1 MINGSRQIGHMQPP
15 SQMERKKMR
24 KRNALWMLCFAF
36 FIAAAVEAQTPPGVN
51 NAALKG
57 DYALSFNGM
66 TTGDGTSSTPF
77 AAVGRFTADGAG
89 NLTNGELDSNGLG
102 VSLGGVEKAV
112 ALAFTG
118 TYSVGADNRG
128 VMNLNIPGGGM
139 LAFAMM
145 ANGNA
150 KFVEIDASGNH
161 GTVGSG
167 TMEKVDTTAYNTA
180 RIAGDYAFGVAG
192 LDQSNNRTA
201 IAGRFT
207 ANGLGVVSNG
217 AADANMSGNFTTL
230 NSLAGTYIVTDTA
243 TGRGTMNLPPVIGG
257 SLPNLDFV
265 FYVVSGSKIFM
276 MESDVISSATPLLL
290 GSVLQQQ
297 TPAILGLT
305 STSGFTSTSLNG
317 GMVVYFTGGGGCIGG
332 GLITANGIGGLSLTL
347 DNGCTWGGSAV
358 SDPGTYTVAPNGRT
372 EIRYYSNYAVA
383 YLVSTNQAFLIAP
396 DSVGGTAATSGF
408 GEPQA
413 AGPLTPLTNSS
424 VQGRYVGSTMSPST
438 LYQTIFS
445 GVFTAD
451 GASPTGTLTG
461 SEDISAAS
469 GARLGVATT
478 ATYSSISS
486 YPAAA
491 PTEGR
496 GSISGNFG
504 AIGNFPAPPG
514 NDFPG
519 VIYVISPSKFIVLS
533 AGNISGFGSI
543 VYPVLL
549 IFEQ

>member
-1 MINGSRQIGHMQPP
+1 MW
-15 SQMERKKMR
+15 KT
-24 KRNALWMLCFAF
+24 NALLLGFFVSMLSP
-36 FIAAAVEAQTPPGVN
+36 IARAQGVN
-51 NAALKG
+51 NAELTG
-57 DYALSFNGM
+57 DYAFSFTGM

-118 TYSVGADNRG
+118 TYTIGADNRG
-128 VMNLNIPGGGM
+128 VMNLNIPGGGT
-139 LAFAMM
+139 LAFAMLS
-145 ANGNA
+145 NGDA
-150 KFVEIDASGNH
+150 RFVEVDASGNH

-167 TMEKVDTTAYNTA
+167 TMEKVDTAAYNTA
-180 RIAGDYAFGVAG
+180 RITGDYAFGVSG

-207 ANGLGVVSNG
+207 ANGMGLLSNG
-217 AADANMSGNFTTL
+217 AADENMSGSFSTMNL
-230 NSLAGTYIVTDTA
+230 LAGTYTVTDTV
-243 TGRGTMNLPPVIGG
+243 TGRGALNLAPVIGG
-257 SLPNLDFV
+257 TLQNLNFV
-265 FYVVSGSKIFM
+265 FYVVKGSKVFM
-276 MESDVISSATPLLL
+276 MESDVISPATPLLL
-290 GSVLQQQ
+290 GSVLQQK
-297 TPAILGLT
+297 TPAIV
-305 STSGFTSTSLNG
+305 GFTSASLNG
-317 GMVVYFTGGGGCIGG
+317 GMVVYFTGGRGCTGG
-332 GLITANGIGGLSLTL
+332 GLITGNGIGVLTLTL
-347 DNGCTWGGSAV
+347 DNGCIWGGSAV
-358 SDPGTYTVAPNGRT
+358 NDPGTYAVASNGRVDLRCT
-372 EIRYYSNYAVA
+372 YCGYAAA
-383 YLVSTNQAFLIAP
+383 YLVDSNQAFLIAP
-396 DSVGGTAATSGF
+396 DSAGGTAATSGF

-413 AGPLTPLTNSS
+413 LGPLSNSS
-424 VQGRYVGSTMSPST
+424 VSGRYVGATMAPGSLNP
-438 LYQTIFS
+438 TIFS

-451 GASPTGTLTG
+451 GASPTGTLAGT
-461 SEDISAAS
+461 EDITAPS

-486 YPAAA
+486 YPSYPPAW
-491 PTEGR
+491 TNGR

-533 AGNISGFGSI
+533 SGNISGSGTV